1 MIEIRDLSFSYGA
14 APFVQSL
21 SLTLKNNSLTA
32 LIGENG
38 SGKSTL
44 LKLITGDEKPAAGEI
59 FVDGVNIHNIHK
71 RELAKKLSY
80 FPQSRPTP
88 DMRAEEV
95 VLMGRYPYTRGRFST
110 PQKDKEMALA
120 AMEAVSVSEFSERNM
135 QTLSFGE
142 RQKVYL
148 AMLLSQDTKNCLFDE
163 PTNFMDIAAKFMML
177 KRLSALRSEGRCV
190 LCVLHDLSLA
200 MRYADRVIVM
210 KNGAVFADGA
220 PKMLCESGAID
231 TVFGVH
237 TVYRKEDGVDTYTF
251 LPKSSDLPS

>member
-1 MIEIRDLSFSYGA
+1 MIEIRDLSFSYGSL
-14 APFVQSL
+14 PFVQSL
-21 SLTLKNNSLTA
+21 SLTLENGSFTA

-44 LKLITGDEKPAAGEI
+44 LKLITGSEKPASGEI
-59 FVDGVNIHNIHK
+59 LIDGVNIHNTKK

-88 DMRAEEV
+88 DMRVEEV
-95 VLMGRYPYTRGRFST
+95 VLMGRYPYTRGSFST
-110 PQKDKEMALA
+110 PQKDREIALS
-120 AMEAVSVSEFSERNM
+120 AMKAMGVSAFAERNM

-148 AMLLSQDTKNCLFDE
+148 AMLLSQETENCLFDE
-163 PTNFMDIAAKFMML
+163 PTNFMDISAKFMML
-177 KRLSALRSEGRCV
+177 EKLSALKSEGKCV

-200 MRYADRVIVM
+200 MRYADRIIVM

-220 PKMLCESGAID
+220 PKTLYKSGAID
-231 TVFGVH
+231 QAFCVRTVHREENGTDV
-237 TVYRKEDGVDTYTF
+237 YTF
-251 LPKSSDLPS
+251 LPHRNNC

>member
-1 MIEIRDLSFSYGA
+1 MIEIQNLSFSYGA
-14 APFVQSL
+14 HPFLQSL
-21 SLTLKNNSLTA
+21 SLTLKNGSFTA

-44 LKLITGDEKPAAGEI
+44 LKLIAASEKPSVGNI
-59 FVDGVNIHNIHK
+59 LVDGVDIHATKK

-95 VLMGRYPYTRGRFST
+95 VLMGRYPYTRGFFST
-110 PQKDKEMALA
+110 PQKDREKALS
-120 AMEAVSVSEFSERNM
+120 AMRAVGVSAFAERNM

-148 AMLLSQDTKNCLFDE
+148 AMLLAQETENCLFDE
-163 PTNFMDIAAKFMML
+163 PTNFMDISAKFMML
-177 KRLSALRSEGRCV
+177 EMLSTLKSEGKCV

-200 MRYADRVIVM
+200 MRYADRIIVM
-210 KNGAVFADGA
+210 KNGAVFADGK
-220 PKMLCESGAID
+220 PKTLYESGAID
-231 TVFGVH
+231 AAFGVRTIH
-237 TVYRKEDGVDTYTF
+237 REENGIDVYTF
-251 LPKSSDLPS
+251 LPAQK

>member
-1 MIEIRDLSFSYGA
+1 MIEIRDLSFSYGVT
-14 APFVQSL
+14 PFVQSL
-21 SLTLKNNSLTA
+21 SLTLENGSFTA

-44 LKLITGDEKPAAGEI
+44 LKLITGSEKPASGEI
-59 FVDGVNIHNIHK
+59 FIDGVNIRTAKK

-95 VLMGRYPYTRGRFST
+95 VLMGRYPYTRGFFST
-110 PQKDKEMALA
+110 PQKDREKVLS
-120 AMEAVSVSEFSERNM
+120 AMRSVGVSAFAERNM

-148 AMLLSQDTKNCLFDE
+148 AMLLSQETENCLFDE
-163 PTNFMDIAAKFMML
+163 PTNFMDISAKFMML
-177 KRLSALRSEGRCV
+177 EMLSALRSEGRCV

-220 PKMLCESGAID
+220 PKTLYESGAID
-231 TVFGVH
+231 KAFGVR
-237 TVYRKEDGVDTYTF
+237 TVYRKENETEIYTF
-251 LPKSSDLPS
+251 LPAQK

>member
-1 MIEIRDLSFSYGA
+1 MIEIRDLSFSYGVT
-14 APFVQSL
+14 PFVQSL
-21 SLTLKNNSLTA
+21 SLTLENGAFTA
-32 LIGENG
+32 LVGENG

-44 LKLITGDEKPAAGEI
+44 LKLITGSEKPASGEI
-59 FVDGVNIHNIHK
+59 FVDGVNIHATKK

-95 VLMGRYPYTRGRFST
+95 VLMGRYPYTRGFFST
-110 PQKDKEMALA
+110 PQKDKEITLS
-120 AMEAVSVSEFSERNM
+120 AMEAVGVSAFAERNM

-148 AMLLSQDTKNCLFDE
+148 AMLLSQETGNCLFDE
-163 PTNFMDIAAKFMML
+163 PTNFMDISGKFMML
-177 KRLSALRSEGRCV
+177 EKLSALKREGKCV

-200 MRYADRVIVM
+200 MRYADRIIVM

-220 PKMLCESGAID
+220 PKALYESGAID
-231 TVFGVH
+231 KAFGVRTIH
-237 TVYRKEDGVDTYTF
+237 REEDGVDTYTF
-251 LPKSSDLPS
+251 LPKSPDFS